1 MIKNV
6 GKYFY
11 RYVLGYRYDHE
22 IIDYFKDPY
31 RNAIQTLYKEGY
43 EVEEEY
49 TRLFTEY
56 QSRYSPL
63 NAEELSYFISKLIG
77 IKKPIFDLEGKL
89 SLLYQR
95 RIIQINSYLLMNY
108 TRSHSLEVDY
118 KNQINMLS
126 LRSDILSKE
135 IKKINP
141 VYRAVIIRK
150 LVKLLEEKL
159 IYSFIH
165 FFDVQNFYPSLDI
178 LNKYKEKLINLEFK
192 EKSKYIKKIDEIMVI
207 KSNNSNKNK
216 DEKIK
221 PKLRYLTNNK
231 ITKIEKIL
239 YKIRLLCNNIIHFS
253 PNKEVCF
260 NLDKTIFEDTNTK
273 ESKESQKNTNI
284 IVSEVKENDSTY
296 IVSISKVVDYIINA
310 NLPNEVLDK
319 LYKLKQDYDIEFSSI
334 FTFLSKD
341 ENYKKLNSINIYE
354 KIKKDILDNNDIVE
368 NLMKKIRIPEV
379 LNHFRINEIRNI
391 INYINSNKYNYKE
404 ISIPN
409 CEKKEKNH
417 LLNLNKELNKY
428 DIYSRIKFNLTLERN
443 MELIEFKNELDNA
456 ISTTKTTDD
465 LLKRLNEL
473 KLKFKEKFNKVKQ
486 EASLINDCLITFDY
500 SNIFNEISVEEFAEF
515 TKKQFTGVNID
526 LFGKEIN
533 NLYLYIYFLKNG
545 IFNEKAYKS
554 TIVSNDD
561 FT

>member
-178 LNKYKEKLINLEFK
+178 LIKYKEKLINLEFK

>member
-31 RNAIQTLYKEGY
+31 RNAIQALYKEGY

-108 TRSHSLEVDY
+108 TSSHSLEVDY

-178 LNKYKEKLINLEFK
+178 LIKYKEKLINLEFK

-428 DIYSRIKFNLTLERN
+428 DIYSRIKLNLTLERN

>member
-178 LNKYKEKLINLEFK
+178 LIKYKEKLINLEFK

-443 MELIEFKNELDNA
+443 MELIEFKKELDNA